1 MYCTWPQVKGELQS
15 SAHDI
20 LVLETRVRAEE
31 IGRADKVA
39 RKANV

>member
-1 MYCTWPQVKGELQS
+1 MYCTWPHVKGDLQS
-15 SAHDI
+15 PAPVS

-31 IGRADKVA
+31 IRIAYKVA